1 MVDMLN
7 IIIMEML
14 LFKATIILVLKI
26 VYGLNFHLQEEY
38 LSRND
43 IKMIYLIQSGYII
56 IQTQI
61 INKKKKVIKMGWK
74 MGFSITITTIV
85 ECLKSRFII
94 IIF

>member
-1 MVDMLN
+1 MLN

-43 IKMIYLIQSGYII
+43 IKMIYRIQSGYII

-61 INKKKKVIKMGWK
+61 INKKKKVIKMG
-74 MGFSITITTIV
+74 
-85 ECLKSRFII
+85 
-94 IIF
+94 